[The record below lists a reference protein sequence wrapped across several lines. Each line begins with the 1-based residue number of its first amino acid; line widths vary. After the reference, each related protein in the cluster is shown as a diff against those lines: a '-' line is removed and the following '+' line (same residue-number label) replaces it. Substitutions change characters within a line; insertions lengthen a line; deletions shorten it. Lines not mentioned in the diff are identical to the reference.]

1 MGVYNV
7 SEWSDMS
14 TSRLLFLLTQYNK
27 KISAWCVDLVQKQA
41 SYHHV
46 IIKLLDIVE
55 IINLF
60 YDVGISNQLK

>member
-7 SEWSDMS
+7 SVWSDMS
-14 TSRLLFLLTQYNK
+14 TSRLLFLLTQYNEK
-27 KISAWCVDLVQKQA
+27 KKAWCVGLVQKQA